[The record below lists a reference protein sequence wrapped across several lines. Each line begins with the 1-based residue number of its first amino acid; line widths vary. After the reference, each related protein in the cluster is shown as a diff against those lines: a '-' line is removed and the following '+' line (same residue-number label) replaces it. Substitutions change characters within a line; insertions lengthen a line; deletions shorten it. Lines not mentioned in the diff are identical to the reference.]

1 MWTNSQFFVD
11 LFTFTK
17 EILKGKL
24 HFVFSDND
32 VEIPTNPWNQS
43 VLGEK
48 DRSEDSKKAANKLP
62 QDLKLY

>member
-24 HFVFSDND
+24 RFVFSDND
-32 VEIPTNPWNQS
+32 VEIPTNPCF
-43 VLGEK
+43 GGK
-48 DRSEDSKKAANKLP
+48 YRSEDSKKAANKLP